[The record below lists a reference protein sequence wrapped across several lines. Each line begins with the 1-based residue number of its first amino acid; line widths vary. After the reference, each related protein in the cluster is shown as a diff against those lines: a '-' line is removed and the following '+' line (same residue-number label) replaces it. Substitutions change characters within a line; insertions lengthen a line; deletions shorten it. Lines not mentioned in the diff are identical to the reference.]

1 MTDEKL
7 LLHLNWLYTLE
18 LAQVD
23 FYLTQAE
30 RSEDEYI
37 SHMLLHLVDKEIVHA
52 KRIKKHIKILDGVPT
67 KIGSSLSKISGFLSE
82 FTTYFG
88 TVNMFLLNYNLE
100 TLALHDYTYFIK
112 KIDVHTR
119 ERKELVE
126 DLFQNLMDEDLH
138 RNWFISRREALKEI
152 KEKN

>member
-1 MTDEKL
+1 MTDKKVL
-7 LLHLNWLYTLE
+7 LYLDWFYTLE
-18 LAQVD
+18 LSQVD

-37 SHMLLHLVDKEIVHA
+37 SHMLLHLVDREIIHA
-52 KRIKKHIKILDGVPT
+52 KRIKKHINILGGEPT

-88 TVNMFLLNYNLE
+88 TVNMFLLNYSLE
-100 TLALHDYTYFIK
+100 TLALHDYAHFLR
-112 KIDVHTR
+112 KIDVHNR

-138 RNWFISRREALKEI
+138 RNWFISKREGLKEI
-152 KEKN
+152 KEKE